1 MSFDERDMY
10 FTINVVLEK
19 NSSPLVAPHDC
30 DHRSRHPGMQ
40 TLPLT
45 SPPLS
50 QLDIR
55 YETLANTRT
64 GLALD
69 PASGHLY
76 DAISGQAWKGV
87 VALRTDE
94 PAADPRYRLSIPP
107 SQFFDLA
114 KQHFAELKA
123 AVFPDAGLERD
134 LRTNDKLRARLQA
147 IRLARLENAE
157 KDSGISIPTLE
168 LKLAAVQK
176 EYDDLRSEP
185 VAVRDEQL
193 SQRIDDLSTTIHQK
207 QLQNIAMRQDL
218 QRLER
223 ETTYAVTQSKSE
235 ALIEPLQ
242 RQLAL
247 LKDQLEKYG
256 TGMAHLDQLEEQS
269 RAFRLR
275 ATENAKERERVLKQS
290 GYLPPSLVPSVEVQL
305 GGPPRTPTTPGAA
318 RTPGREAMIDQ
329 AIAEAI
335 GDRQDSFLLDS
346 LVTIGESDVKQLE
359 QKHDAPNPPPGG
371 DPQLVP
377 TLDFVSLSAIE
388 YLVSI
393 ENQPMG
399 RIGVVYLTGDQLIN
413 RELRYQTNLPVLA
426 GPEDKRNLYDITII
440 APSLEVIRKGP
451 ETDYLALESAIQVK
465 PAVFFGVPNIRDD
478 EKKEYLFDR
487 IPSAILSQI
496 WGHEFELYRANLPGQ
511 PHAVALDVLVIDV
524 TVLRTKNLLT
534 LENQS
539 DFATSLV
546 GHFQGYV
553 RRIVLSTKARG
564 PSEAVKFRTPA
575 RSSPL
580 PPLTPVWQNRTI

>member
-1 MSFDERDMY
+1 MFA
-10 FTINVVLEK
+10 
-19 NSSPLVAPHDC
+19 APPT
-30 DHRSRHPGMQ
+30 S
-40 TLPLT
+40 LT
-45 SPPLS
+45 P
-50 QLDIR
+50 LDIR

-69 PASGHLY
+69 PASGRLY
-76 DAISGQAWKGV
+76 DAISGQPWTGV
-87 VALRTDE
+87 AALRTDE
-94 PAADPRYRLSIPP
+94 PASDPRYRLPIPTT
-107 SQFFDLA
+107 QFFDLA
-114 KQHFAELKA
+114 KQHFPLLKA

-134 LRTNDKLRARLQA
+134 LHTNDKLRARLQA

-157 KDSGISIPTLE
+157 KDSAVSIPTLE

-193 SQRIDDLSTTIHQK
+193 SQRIDDLATTIHQK

-235 ALIEPLQ
+235 ALIEPLN
-242 RQLAL
+242 RQIAL

-256 TGMAHLDQLEEQS
+256 TGMSHLDQLEEQA

-305 GGPPRTPTTPGAA
+305 GGPPRTPTPGAD
-318 RTPGREAMIDQ
+318 RTLAATPSREAAIDE

-335 GDRQDSFLLDS
+335 GGRQESFLLDS
-346 LVTIGESDVKQLE
+346 LVTIGESDVKDRE

-377 TLDFVSLSAIE
+377 TLDFVHLSAIE
-388 YLVSI
+388 YLVSV
-393 ENQPMG
+393 ENQPLG
-399 RIGVVYLTGDQLIN
+399 RIGIVYLTGDQLIN

-426 GPEDKRNLYDITII
+426 GPEDKRNLYDVTII

-451 ETDYLALESAIQVK
+451 ETLYQALESAIQVK

-478 EKKEYLFDR
+478 EKAEYLFDR
-487 IPSAILSQI
+487 IPGAILSQI
-496 WGHEFELYRANLPGQ
+496 WGHEFELNRANLPGH

-539 DFATSLV
+539 DFATSLI

-580 PPLTPVWQNRTI
+580 PPLTPVWRNGTI

>member
-1 MSFDERDMY
+1 M
-10 FTINVVLEK
+10 
-19 NSSPLVAPHDC
+19 A
-30 DHRSRHPGMQ
+30 
-40 TLPLT
+40 
-45 SPPLS
+45 
-50 QLDIR
+50 
-55 YETLANTRT
+55 
-64 GLALD
+64 
-69 PASGHLY
+69 
-76 DAISGQAWKGV
+76 
-87 VALRTDE
+87 ALRTDE
-94 PAADPRYRLSIPP
+94 PASDPRYRLPIPTA
-107 SQFFDLA
+107 QFFDLA
-114 KQHFAELKA
+114 KQHFAEFKA

-134 LRTNDKLRARLQA
+134 LHTNDKLRARLHA

-157 KDSGISIPTLE
+157 KDSAISIPTLE
-168 LKLAAVQK
+168 LKLTAVQK
-176 EYDDLRSEP
+176 EFDDLRSEP

-193 SQRIDDLSTTIHQK
+193 SQRIDDLATTIHQK

-235 ALIEPLQ
+235 ALIEPLN

-256 TGMAHLDQLEEQS
+256 TGMSHLDQLEEQA

-305 GGPPRTPTTPGAA
+305 GGGQPRTPVATTPA
-318 RTPGREAMIDQ
+318 TPGTPSREAAIDE

-335 GDRQDSFLLDS
+335 GNRQDSFLLDS
-346 LVTIGESDVKQLE
+346 LVTIGESDVKERE

-377 TLDFVSLSAIE
+377 TLDFVPLSAIE
-388 YLVSI
+388 YLVSV
-393 ENQPMG
+393 ENQPLG

-426 GPEDKRNLYDITII
+426 GPEDKRNLYDVTII

-451 ETDYLALESAIQVK
+451 QTLYQALESAIQVK

-478 EKKEYLFDR
+478 EKAEYLFDR
-487 IPSAILSQI
+487 IPGAILSQI
-496 WGHEFELYRANLPGQ
+496 WGHEFELNRVNLPGQ
-511 PHAVALDVLVIDV
+511 PYAVALDVLVIDV

-539 DFATSLV
+539 DFATSLI

-553 RRIVLSTKARG
+553 RRLVLSTKARG

-580 PPLTPVWQNRTI
+580 PPLTPVWRNRTI